1 MAFGEDP
8 FGLYDAKVEK
18 LLTDTG
24 TSGPTYDT
32 AIDFR
37 AAQEVSFEPE
47 EGDRVDAE
55 GDDTIVASSLTAGA
69 MRGTLRGSGWPYA
82 ALVMLYALEAVS
94 AGSTPNQTVTYYE
107 IQGASKPHWRLR
119 GLAVAK
125 QGGALE
131 VGFLKAQADGDLPP
145 FALTNGEFG
154 TTEVPFTA
162 YWTTSTTSINSVARN
177 LRVYQKRWETAPAA

>member
-1 MAFGEDP
+1 MAFGDDP
-8 FGLYDAKVEK
+8 FGLYHAQVEK

-24 TSGPTYDT
+24 TTGPTFDT

-69 MRGTLRGSGWPYA
+69 MRGTVRGSGWPYPA
-82 ALVMLYALEAVS
+82 IVMLYGLEVVTS
-94 AGSTPNQTVTYYE
+94 GSTPNQTVTYYE
-107 IQGASKPHWRLR
+107 IQGATKPHFRLR

-145 FALTNGEFG
+145 FALTGGEFG
-154 TTEVPFTA
+154 SSEVPFTA
-162 YWTTSTTSINSVARN
+162 YWTDSTTSINSTARK